1 MQNRGLGFSWYAL
14 LLAAVLSGAAGWVNL
29 VAMLCL
35 GGALLAATTYSVFSQ
50 RRMREVMR
58 GRSYHVYLGLIGL
71 AVACALLGTFAA
83 TKTVIADSDGNDRS
97 LSYGIVCGIALI
109 FGYRALIKRT
119 PRSVAVFALFTHVF
133 GLIVVVYNFFGTESS
148 EAVFSELTVRTTPA
162 AVALYGLLGATAL
175 ASAVAL
181 LHFIPARED
190 DELADVA
197 EARVIDG

>member
-1 MQNRGLGFSWYAL
+1 MWNRRLGFGWS
-14 LLAAVLSGAAGWVNL
+14 AVLVAGVISGALGWVNL
-29 VAMLCL
+29 VAMFCL
-35 GGALLAATTYSVFSQ
+35 AGALLAATTYSVFSQ

-58 GRSYHVYLGLIGL
+58 GRSYQIYLGLIGL

-83 TKTVIADSDGNDRS
+83 TKTVIADNDGKDHS
-97 LSYGIVCGIALI
+97 LSYGIVCGASLI

-119 PRSVAVFALFTHVF
+119 PRSVAVLALFTHAF
-133 GLIVVVYNFFGTESS
+133 GLCVVIYNFFGTTESD
-148 EAVFSELTVRTTPA
+148 ALFSDLTVRTTPA

-181 LHFIPARED
+181 LHFIPGRED